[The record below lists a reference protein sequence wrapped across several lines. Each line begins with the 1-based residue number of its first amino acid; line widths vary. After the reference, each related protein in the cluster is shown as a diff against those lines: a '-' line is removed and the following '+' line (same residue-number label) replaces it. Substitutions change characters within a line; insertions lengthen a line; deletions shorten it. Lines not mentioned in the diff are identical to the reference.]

1 MLLYLLAPIVLIV
14 GSVMLANSY
23 HTIGIFGS
31 DLSFVGWV
39 LILIGCAVLLYG
51 YDHEVMTPKHTPTE
65 IADSSDSCNSED
77 AGDMQWIGEVEDT
90 ED

>member
-1 MLLYLLAPIVLIV
+1 
-14 GSVMLANSY
+14 MLANSY

-39 LILIGCAVLLYG
+39 LILIGCAVLLHG
-51 YDHEVMTPKHTPTE
+51 YDREVMTPKHTPTE

-77 AGDMQWIGEVEDT
+77 VNDVQWIGAVED
-90 ED
+90 EEE